1 MAAVGPA
8 RLILV
13 GRSAEKMQPVVAAIE
28 NAAPTKTEVNTFVAD
43 FDSIASIRS
52 VAQSILAD
60 DSIKTIDGIVNNVGV
75 MGIVEYNVTQDGI
88 EEHLGVNHISHF
100 LLTNLLLPRLADQGR
115 IVNLSSYAHL
125 FANLNSED
133 ATFANGKTYNP
144 WEAYAA
150 SKTANILFAVELN
163 RRFGSRLRAFAVNPG
178 GKLRC
183 SQLKSPVA
191 NHAVY
196 SN

>member
-1 MAAVGPA
+1 
-8 RLILV
+8 
-13 GRSAEKMQPVVAAIE
+13 MQPVVTAIE
-28 NAAPTKTEVNTFVAD
+28 NAAPTKIEVKTFVAD

-52 VAQSILAD
+52 AAQSILAD

-125 FANLNSED
+125 FANLNFED
-133 ATFANGKTYNP
+133 STFANGKTYNP

-163 RRFGSRLRAFAVNPG
+163 RRFGSRLRAFGVNPG
-178 GKLRC
+178 CKLQG
-183 SQLKSPVA
+183 SQSIV
-191 NHAVY
+191 
-196 SN
+196 